1 MTTTDDPLDKLDLT
15 TDQILE
21 AVEEITGEIRET
33 EGHLYE
39 LRKNRL
45 RWYRQ
50 GQRRGVSLR
59 QLGEAAGCSGE
70 AVSAALKR
78 AEAHGA

>member
-1 MTTTDDPLDKLDLT
+1 MTNTPDEL
-15 TDQILE
+15 LE
-21 AVEEITGEIRET
+21 LVEWVTSEIRDT
-33 EGHLYE
+33 ESDLYN
-39 LRKNRL
+39 LRKDRL

-50 GQRRGVSLR
+50 GLSNGLTLR

-78 AEAHGA
+78 AEARDE